1 VPPEP
6 DAPRTH
12 KPRLITGS
20 FLLVAGATLA
30 YFIGENAVLPVLPV
44 YVTRSLGGSDVAVG
58 VAIGAFSVTALLIR
72 PWAGRFADRR
82 GRRLPMVL
90 GAGIFSLSVAG
101 YVLADTVPEL
111 VALRLVTGVGEAFMF
126 TAAASAI
133 ADMAPDER
141 RGEAISF
148 FSLALWTG
156 IAVGPTIGEIA
167 AHGGRFARVWLLAAG
182 FGALAAVLALGV
194 RLARPAVVRE
204 EASGHVL
211 HRAGLL
217 PGTALLMSIWGA
229 AGFFAFV
236 PLYARQIGLEGS
248 RFVFVV
254 FSGIV
259 LAIRLFGARLPDAL
273 GAGRLSRGSLV
284 VSAAGLALMW
294 LWRTPTGLF
303 GGTAV
308 FAVGQALAFPA
319 MMALAL
325 RGARAGERG
334 AVIGTFTAFVDV
346 GFGAGPALLGFVA
359 DGFGYPATFLTGSV
373 VALLGVGLLI
383 ARSPREPTR
392 V

>member
-1 VPPEP
+1 MAPAPEVPP
-6 DAPRTH
+6 

-20 FLLVAGATLA
+20 FLLVALATLA

-58 VAIGAFSVTALLIR
+58 IVIGAFSVTALLVR

-82 GRRLPMVL
+82 GRRLPMAL
-90 GAGIFSLSVAG
+90 GAGLFALSVAG
-101 YVLADTVPEL
+101 YVLADSVPEL
-111 VALRLVTGVGEAFMF
+111 VAMRLLTGIGEAFMF

-167 AHGGRFARVWLLAAG
+167 AHGGRFALVWVLAAG

-194 RLARPAVVRE
+194 RLPRPAGQQE
-204 EASGHVL
+204 GASGHL
-211 HRAGLL
+211 IHRAGVL
-217 PGTALLMSIWGA
+217 PGTALLTSIWGA

-236 PLYARQIGLEGS
+236 PLYARQLGLPGS

-273 GAGRLSRGSLV
+273 GAHRLSRGSLV
-284 VSAAGLALMW
+284 VSAAGLALMSM
-294 LWRTPTGLF
+294 WRTPTGLF

-325 RGARAGERG
+325 RGARPGERG

-359 DGFGYPATFLTGSV
+359 AAFGYPATFLTGSV
-373 VALLGVGLLI
+373 VALLGVGLLL
-383 ARSPREPTR
+383 ARSPREPSR